1 MKENDQNTNNSNAPA
16 VPEYLTKEAIKQQ
29 KKYNDNHSTTCRT
42 LCMISLV
49 CWALANLIF
58 IVSDQFFDLLI
69 DVMAIFTEVLP
80 GLLLI
85 SGYVLAIIAIVRYPR
100 STFARVLVIIYI
112 TELILLFLM
121 MLLLVIACSSAIG
134 SCSREFISC
143 LEMG

>member
-1 MKENDQNTNNSNAPA
+1 MGDNDQNINNSNAPA

-29 KKYNDNHSTTCRT
+29 KKYNDNHSTICKT
-42 LCMISLV
+42 LCTISLV

-121 MLLLVIACSSAIG
+121 MLLLVIACSNAIG
-134 SCSREFISC
+134 SCSGEFISC

>member
-1 MKENDQNTNNSNAPA
+1 MGDNDQNTNNSNAPA

-29 KKYNDNHSTTCRT
+29 KKYNDNHSATCKI
-42 LCMISLV
+42 LCTISLV
-49 CWALANLIF
+49 CWALANMIF
-58 IVSDQFFDLLI
+58 IVSDQFFDLLV
-69 DVMAIFTEVLP
+69 DAMAIFTEALP

-85 SGYVLAIIAIVRYPR
+85 SGYVFAIIAIVRYPR

-134 SCSREFISC
+134 SCSGEFISC